1 MKQSINKFQS
11 AWKPQAGSDVLLLAK
26 DNTGSTPPQLAVEK
40 GHRYLGLNLA
50 DYRRQ
55 AIPLTGRMHRQ
66 LSLSL

>member
-1 MKQSINKFQS
+1 
-11 AWKPQAGSDVLLLAK
+11 VLLLAK